1 MSLKKIYKCAPPWF
15 SLQMP
20 STMSWLCKHCDWSCR
35 GRRFKSQF
43 TTLSLIPGELRP
55 LHCLFV
61 FYSVWSVNIGTPS
74 LQVHAVINRIQTL
87 CVIAGKPSLS
97 QCIRPMWSCS
107 RASSCSTLR
116 TSETCFRWSS
126 LLIQIQTHGF
136 RAEVC
141 SASLTST
148 TMSVTLVKMFTA
160 QPVNDKCEYHLIHKK
175 PMRTTVLDGQYEMLG
190 ANYLQILWLGFNV
203 ICYVVFFL
211 GNSSERHQWAW
222 QGAGAGAGSVHHICK
237 TSLWGVLFT
246 SKSSEKAT

>member
-1 MSLKKIYKCAPPWF
+1 MCTSLFF
-15 SLQMP
+15 SADAFDNELIMQTLRLILQGKTVQIP
-20 STMSWLCKHCDWSCR
+20 VYDFVTHSRWA
-35 GRRFKSQF
+35 
-43 TTLSLIPGELRP
+43 TTSS
-55 LHCLFV
+55 LFV

-160 QPVNDKCEYHLIHKK
+160 QPVNDDCEYHLIHKK

-190 ANYLQILWLGFNV
+190 ANYLQILWL
-203 ICYVVFFL
+203 
-211 GNSSERHQWAW
+211 
-222 QGAGAGAGSVHHICK
+222 
-237 TSLWGVLFT
+237 
-246 SKSSEKAT
+246 